1 VNGFIEATA
10 GRSRWNQPEGA
21 AMVPEPPRS
30 SNAPID
36 SDPDE
41 PSDGAP
47 EESPAIDAERL
58 ADPIDAVSDGDPA

>member
-1 VNGFIEATA
+1 
-10 GRSRWNQPEGA
+10 
-21 AMVPEPPRS
+21 MVPEPPRS
-30 SNAPID
+30 SNAPIET
-36 SDPDE
+36 DPDE